1 MGMLNSIINVDL
13 HIHSFASKYKED
25 KSVVD
30 ESTVDNLDTLLEKL
44 NFNHINLFAFSD
56 HNRFDENL
64 FWKAKEIIDSD
75 NQKYP
80 EIKNILPSVEFDVT
94 FEKSKPSCHVIV
106 IFDAVD
112 KSHTQKIE
120 KEILAKKLTQKD
132 DSYFID
138 DFQLLLSGIGLNTL
152 LIACQRKGLDTK
164 NGGAN
169 CLSDACDDVFEIL
182 ETGYI
187 SALEYQKP
195 NVQGMIKKSLSKFK
209 RNVSTIAGSDCHQWK
224 AYPKHDENSANIYR
238 SYYFTIKALPTFL
251 GLLLAFTSPE
261 TRFNR
266 KELKNSISSFSING
280 QTFYLSPGFNAI
292 IGENGSGKTSL
303 LVGISNTF
311 RNNETYIKDIL
322 KRNCFERSEEILD
335 SQIKTIHQ
343 SELVVNNNDGSVFG
357 TDGKFPTIDS
367 SQFKT
372 SVDAYKNA
380 LISSIKT
387 NISNNVKI
395 SSINGLEFSF
405 DPDLDGKKTYF
416 IDVPASEPT
425 ASAINPHEDR
435 LKNLNLILKTIN
447 DELRSNDYYSA
458 KEIEKLSTS
467 FDTIYA
473 IREAVKKKY
482 LNFNANSALYSLIS
496 ECESSYN
503 TRKKSLSNDED
514 NKISEYCSKKNSF
527 VTKVLQA
534 IKANDGVELF
544 NLPKIDVSVGS
555 KEDSSGGFT
564 FKTTLAYYQNKNI
577 ELDYLKKVFN
587 SGCQTIDDIKLL
599 KTKDLIIHAV
609 SKVKGEDWE
618 ARIGDLTSAFLAD
631 ECLEDKEVFET
642 SSKDKMGNTLGE
654 KSIVFYKFI
663 TQKTGDYQCYLIDQ
677 PEDNVS
683 NYRIS
688 KYLIPYLE
696 RLRDT
701 FQLIIVTHNPLL
713 VINMDV
719 DNVIYTEKTNN
730 IIKVSSGCLESPGN
744 LKKISDMMDGGKDAL
759 EKRLKIYEQSN

>member
-1 MGMLNSIINVDL
+1 M
-13 HIHSFASKYKED
+13 
-25 KSVVD
+25 
-30 ESTVDNLDTLLEKL
+30 
-44 NFNHINLFAFSD
+44 
-56 HNRFDENL
+56 
-64 FWKAKEIIDSD
+64 
-75 NQKYP
+75 
-80 EIKNILPSVEFDVT
+80 PSVEFDVT
-94 FEKSKPSCHVIV
+94 FEKGKPSCHVIV

-112 KSHTQKIE
+112 KSQTQNIE
-120 KEILAKKLTQKD
+120 KVIGDNKLIKKD

-138 DFQLLLSGIGLNTL
+138 DFQLLLNNIGLNTL
-152 LIACQRKGLDTK
+152 LIACQRKDLNTK
-164 NGGAN
+164 KGGAN

-224 AYPKHDENSANIYR
+224 AYPKHDENSSNNYK
-238 SYYFTIKALPTFL
+238 SYYFTIKALPTFM

-266 KELKNSISSFSING
+266 KELKNSISSFSIND

-303 LVGISNTF
+303 LIGISNTF
-311 RNNETYIKDIL
+311 RKNENYIKDIL
-322 KRNCFERSEEILD
+322 KKNCFKRSEDILD

-343 SELVVNNNDGSVFG
+343 SELIVNNNDGSIFG
-357 TDGKFPTIDS
+357 TDGKFQTVDS
-367 SQFKT
+367 SQFKA
-372 SVDAYKNA
+372 SVDTYKNA
-380 LISSIKT
+380 LISTIKT
-387 NISNNVKI
+387 NIANNAKR
-395 SSINGLEFSF
+395 SSIIGLDFTF
-405 DPDLDGKKTYF
+405 DSNLDGKKTYF
-416 IDVPASEPT
+416 IDVTVSEPT
-425 ASAINPHEDR
+425 TSPINPHEKR
-435 LKNLNLILKTIN
+435 LKNLNLILKKIN
-447 DELRSNDYYSA
+447 EELESDDYYST
-458 KEIEKLSTS
+458 KEIEELSTL
-467 FDTIYA
+467 FDTIYI
-473 IREAVKKKY
+473 IREGVKEKY
-482 LNFNANSALYSLIS
+482 LNFNAHSALSSLIS

-503 TRKKSLSNDED
+503 AQKKLSSNDED
-514 NKISEYCSKKNSF
+514 NKISDYCKRKNSF
-527 VTKVLQA
+527 VSKVFEA
-534 IKANDGVELF
+534 IKANDGVENF

-555 KEDSSGGFT
+555 KENSSGGFT

-577 ELDYLKKVFN
+577 ELDYLKKIFN
-587 SGCQTIDDIKLL
+587 KEYQTINDL
-599 KTKDLIIHAV
+599 KSLNTKELVINAV
-609 SKVKGEDWE
+609 SRVKGEDWE
-618 ARIGDLTSAFLAD
+618 IRIGELTSDFLDD
-631 ECLEDKEVFET
+631 ECFEDKEVFET

-663 TQKTGDYQCYLIDQ
+663 TQKTGDYKCYLIDQ

-701 FQLIIVTHNPLL
+701 FQLIMVTHNPLL

-719 DNVIYTEKTNN
+719 DNVIYAEKTND

-744 LKKISDMMDGGKDAL
+744 LKKISDMMDGGKEAL